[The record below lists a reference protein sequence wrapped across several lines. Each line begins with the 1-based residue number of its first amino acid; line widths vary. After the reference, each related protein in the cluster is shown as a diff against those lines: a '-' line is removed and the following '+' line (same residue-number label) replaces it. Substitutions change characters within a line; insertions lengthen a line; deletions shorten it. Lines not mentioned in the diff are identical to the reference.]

1 MPRPAGGGAADRDGP
16 EAGGRG
22 PGAVT
27 GAVGRRS
34 HGAGTCGF
42 GVAALLSS
50 SFPLSVGFGFAGG
63 RELSSEVTITN
74 YRCGRGDRAATAGS
88 FVAVG
93 WAEWLS

>member
-1 MPRPAGGGAADRDGP
+1 M
-16 EAGGRG
+16 

-34 HGAGTCGF
+34 HGAGICGA
-42 GVAALLSS
+42 GVAALRSS
-50 SFPLSVGFGFAGG
+50 SFPLSVGSGSPGG

-88 FVAVG
+88 FVAV
-93 WAEWLS
+93 AEPEWIS